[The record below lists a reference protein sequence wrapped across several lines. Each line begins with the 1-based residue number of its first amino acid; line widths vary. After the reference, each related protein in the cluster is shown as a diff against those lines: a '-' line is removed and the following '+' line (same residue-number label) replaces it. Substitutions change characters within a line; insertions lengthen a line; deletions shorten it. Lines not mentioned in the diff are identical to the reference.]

1 MNRFNLQLIS
11 LLVLDLLS
19 VNLPFLWIFHSEW
32 RYHAR
37 KTAGI
42 LLGYLIMACGLFLFA
57 ARLHTDRFPL
67 KQGEQF
73 AWSGNTGSP
82 AGPPPPFPATA
93 SCGLFP

>member
-42 LLGYLIMACGLFLFA
+42 LLGYLIMACGLFLFVP
-57 ARLHTDRFPL
+57 FSY
-67 KQGEQF
+67 KSKV
-73 AWSGNTGSP
+73 SGRSLYP
-82 AGPPPPFPATA
+82 VPF
-93 SCGLFP
+93 

>member
-42 LLGYLIMACGLFLFA
+42 LLGYLIMACSFLKMF
-57 ARLHTDRFPL
+57 LT
-67 KQGEQF
+67 Q
-73 AWSGNTGSP
+73 
-82 AGPPPPFPATA
+82 PPCCPE
-93 SCGLFP
+93 